1 MCAHVCMRAC
11 MCVPQ
16 VACWTGVGGEQS
28 VTLKDDA
35 EVAGL
40 EKGRYLTSEDQM

>member
-1 MCAHVCMRAC
+1 MRLDHVCMRAC

-28 VTLKDDA
+28 VSLKDD
-35 EVAGL
+35 
-40 EKGRYLTSEDQM
+40 EKDDIYH